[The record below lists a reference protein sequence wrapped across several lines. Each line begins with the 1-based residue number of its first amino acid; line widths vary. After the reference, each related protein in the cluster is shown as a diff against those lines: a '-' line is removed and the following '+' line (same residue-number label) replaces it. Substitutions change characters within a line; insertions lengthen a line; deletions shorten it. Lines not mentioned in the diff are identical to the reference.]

1 MADLSRLSEKDLE
14 LISAGRMQE
23 VSESGLRILAGKE
36 PIAQR
41 ALTAVDTALGL
52 QPTPPGQQ
60 PRMRLLEE
68 ARQAKAQPLA
78 ITDSDVGRQLGLTAR
93 AGVTGA
99 LGLPALAS
107 DALVSLVNTIGGAN
121 IPMPSQA
128 QQQLMTRAGLP
139 EAETDQEKRAQD
151 ISSAIAGVLGGA
163 GIGAALPARFA
174 APKELLTQSP
184 VFQATSAGAGALG
197 SALAREEGM
206 GPYEQIGAGL
216 LAGTVA
222 PSAGTAAILSAQS
235 AARGGRELV
244 RPFTEGGREV
254 VVGNILRQLS
264 RDPDA
269 ATRNLEAYQAGVPGY
284 TPTTAQAARD
294 VGLAAAVPP
303 VRGLDVTGKMTEQ
316 AMQANRARLAI
327 LDRLAKEKTDL
338 DAAIAKRDEVTRPL
352 REQAFD
358 RSTVTPEQF
367 SNNIASVDGVIA
379 NVLSSPVGKRA
390 PVERA
395 MNFARERIA
404 QATTPQELYEVRKD
418 LRDAAQGLLD
428 KDGSAYRLAKGQ
440 LEQVIRSVDEQI
452 ESAAPGYSNY
462 LKKYAASSR
471 GIERMEAAQEFRG
484 KVLTTTPMIS
494 DPGNVSEYLISQ
506 PKFVNAIRGAEKETK
521 LSKTQLAV
529 LRKVGQD
536 LDEATMRVTQEPGS
550 NTFRNLS
557 IANVMGAIAGK
568 SMFGD
573 VPAVLQKVAA
583 PMNWLYNGTDDQIRE
598 VIVDAMLDPKLAA
611 RLMRK
616 ATTAEMVP
624 LSQELQK
631 RALKL
636 GYGQVFGLTE
646 E

>member
-52 QPTPPGQQ
+52 QPTPPGQKPQ
-60 PRMRLLEE
+60 YRLLEE

-78 ITDSDVGRQLGLTAR
+78 VTDTDVGRQLGLTAR
-93 AGVTGA
+93 AGATGV

-107 DALVSLVNTIGGAN
+107 DAIVSLVNMIGGTSL
-121 IPMPSQA
+121 PMPSQA

-139 EAETDQEKRAQD
+139 EAETEQEKRAQD
-151 ISSAIAGVLGGA
+151 VSSAIAGVLGGA

-174 APKELLTQSP
+174 ASRELLTQSP

-206 GPYEQIGAGL
+206 GPYEQLGL
-216 LAGTVA
+216 GVLAGTVA
-222 PSAGTAAILSAQS
+222 PSAGTAAVLSAQS

-244 RPFTEGGREV
+244 RPFTEAGREV

-269 ATRNLEAYQAGVPGY
+269 AVRNLEAYQAGVPGY

-303 VRGLDVTGKMTEQ
+303 VRGLDVTGKLTEQ
-316 AMQANRARLAI
+316 SMQANRARLAI

-352 REQAFD
+352 REQAFE

-367 SNNIASVDGVIA
+367 FDNIA
-379 NVLSSPVGKRA
+379 NVDGLISNILSSPAGKRV

-395 MNFARERIA
+395 MKFARDRIS

-440 LEQVIRSVDEQI
+440 LEQVIRSIDEQI
-452 ESAAPGYSNY
+452 ESVAPGYADY

-506 PKFVNAIRGAEKETK
+506 PKFVNAIRAAENETK

-529 LRKVGQD
+529 LKKVGQD
-536 LDEATMRVTQEPGS
+536 LDDATTRVTQEPGS

-557 IANVMGAIAGK
+557 VANVMGAIAGK